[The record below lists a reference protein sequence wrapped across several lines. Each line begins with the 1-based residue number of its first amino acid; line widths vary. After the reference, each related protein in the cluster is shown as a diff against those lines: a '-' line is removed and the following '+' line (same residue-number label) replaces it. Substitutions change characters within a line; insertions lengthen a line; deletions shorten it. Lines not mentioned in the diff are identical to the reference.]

1 MGKIFENLSGEQLG
15 RQVCWVYSKAHTLPI
30 FFFVLLT
37 LGLTSARA
45 IPGAVSYKGINSVSI
60 RLNRRVSQELCCEQ
74 QYYIGY
80 KYFTVVLSVAK
91 RLKFRLQN

>member
-1 MGKIFENLSGEQLG
+1 LRIYLENNWDVRYAGYTARHILCQ
-15 RQVCWVYSKAHTLPI
+15 Y
-30 FFFVLLT
+30 FFVVLLT